1 MFSSLFTS
9 DGMWLLLWAVV
20 VYASAAAEHE
30 FGSDCNA
37 TLRACG
43 AFEFVFCG
51 SCRSLPR
58 DQRMTR
64 QLIVIDDF
72 YSNPDE
78 VRKQALKMSF
88 GSTGYFP
95 GRRTAP
101 VMLPGVQATLEMLVG
116 SHMTRWTNF
125 HGSFQYTL
133 ENHTSWV
140 HFDEAHWSGLVYL
153 TPDAPLESGTRFF
166 QHVETRLNEM
176 PTEDDAQR
184 LGVANADELKA
195 LLDDD
200 KRNYSTWKVVDQV
213 GNRFN
218 RLLLFRGVRYHQS
231 AEYFGTTL
239 ENGRLFQTFFFGLA
253 LNCLSVHGFS

>member
-1 MFSSLFTS
+1 
-9 DGMWLLLWAVV
+9 MWLRLWAVV

-30 FGSDCNA
+30 FASDCNR
-37 TLRACG
+37 TRPACG
-43 AFEFVFCG
+43 ALQFLFRG
-51 SCRSLPR
+51 ACRSLPR

-64 QLIVIDDF
+64 QLIVVDNF
-72 YSNPDE
+72 YSNPE
-78 VRKQALKMSF
+78 AMRKRALNMDF
-88 GSTGYFP
+88 PSTGYFP

-101 VMLPGVQATLEMLVG
+101 LMPPGVQATLEGLVG
-116 SHMTRWTNF
+116 SRMTRWTNF

-133 ENHTSWV
+133 ENHSSWV

-153 TPDAPLESGTRFF
+153 TPDAPLDSGTRFY
-166 QHVETRLNEM
+166 QHVETRLTEM
-176 PTEDDAQR
+176 PTEDDAKR
-184 LGVANADELKA
+184 LGVANADVLKA

-200 KRNYSTWKVVDQV
+200 KRNYSAWKVVDQV

-239 ENGRLFQTFFFGLA
+239 ENGRLFQTFFFD
-253 LNCLSVHGFS
+253 N

>member
-1 MFSSLFTS
+1 
-9 DGMWLLLWAVV
+9 MWLLLW
-20 VYASAAAEHE
+20 SFAALACAGNVHNFEPE
-30 FGSDCNA
+30 CNK
-37 TLRACG
+37 TRLSCG
-43 AFEFVFCG
+43 ALEFLFRG
-51 SCRSLPR
+51 ACRSLPR
-58 DQRMTR
+58 NQRMTR
-64 QLIVIDDF
+64 QLIVVDDF
-72 YSNPDE
+72 YSNPIE
-78 VRKQALKMSF
+78 VRKQALQMDF
-88 GSTGYFP
+88 PATGYFP

-101 VMLPGVQATLEMLVG
+101 YMTSEVQATLEMLVG
-116 SHMTRWTNF
+116 SRMTRWTNF

-153 TPDAPLESGTRFF
+153 TPDAPLESGTRFY
-166 QHVETRLNEM
+166 QHVETRLTEM
-176 PTEDDAQR
+176 PTEVDAKR
-184 LGVANADELKA
+184 LGVASADELKA

-200 KRNYSTWKVVDQV
+200 KRNYSAWKVVDQV

-253 LNCLSVHGFS
+253 LNCLSVRGFS